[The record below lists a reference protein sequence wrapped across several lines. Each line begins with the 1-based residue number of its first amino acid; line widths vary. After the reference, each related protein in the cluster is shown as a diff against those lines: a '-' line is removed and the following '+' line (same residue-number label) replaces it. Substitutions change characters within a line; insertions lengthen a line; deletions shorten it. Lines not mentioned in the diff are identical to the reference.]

1 MNFFKKKAG
10 TALVLLAGLL
20 AGGSVTAAPITMD
33 FNGLVNCTSVK
44 QYYNGGCTS
53 KNLFGHRS
61 CGGPDYGVIWKGA
74 TVGDDYA
81 GLALDTEA
89 TMSIAAGFTGGLSF
103 DYYNLTNVFIDG
115 RVSVYGNPNG
125 NGPLLAQVDLAHHSS
140 WTSFELTFDG
150 LARSVVFQGT
160 PFFLTGFDNLTLGLN
175 AATPVPEP
183 AAIGV
188 FGLGLLMMG
197 AFVGLRRRYN

>member
-20 AGGSVTAAPITMD
+20 AGGSVMATPITMD
-33 FNGLVNCTSVK
+33 FNGLVNGTSVK

-53 KNLFGHRS
+53 KNLVGQRS
-61 CGGPDYGVIWKGA
+61 CGGPDYGVIWKDA
-74 TVGDDYA
+74 TVLDDYA
-81 GLALDTEA
+81 GLALSDHA
-89 TMSIAAGFTGGLSF
+89 VMSIAAGFTGGLSF
-103 DYYNLTNVFIDG
+103 DYYNLTNVLFDG
-115 RVSVYGNPNG
+115 RVSVYSNPNG
-125 NGPLLAQVDLAHHSS
+125 NGTLLAQVDLAHRSS
-140 WTSFELTFDG
+140 WTSFDMTFDG
-150 LARSVVFQGT
+150 LARSVVFEGT
-160 PFFLTGFDNLTLGLN
+160 PLFATGFDNLTLGLN
-175 AATPVPEP
+175 APTPVPEP

>member
-33 FNGLVNCTSVK
+33 FEGLTALTKVNS
-44 QYYNGGCTS
+44 YYDGGCTS
-53 KNLFGHRS
+53 GGILFRK
-61 CGGPDYGVIWKGA
+61 CGGPDYGVVWDNA
-74 TVGDDYA
+74 TVGDDFA
-81 GLALDTEA
+81 GLLVKNKA
-89 TMSIAAGFTGGLSF
+89 TMTIADGFTGGLSF
-103 DYYNLTNVFIDG
+103 NFYNLNLLHNASVTVFSG
-115 RVSVYGNPNG
+115 ENGQGNK
-125 NGPLLAQVDLAHHSS
+125 LAQADLNPALP
-140 WTSFELTFDG
+140 WDFLDLTFNG
-150 LARSVVFQGT
+150 LAKSVVFGGT
-160 PFFLTGFDNLTLGLN
+160 KGFVFGFDNVTLGLN
-175 AATPVPEP
+175 APTPVPEP